1 MDGASTSALSSR
13 PYRAY
18 IWGSTLSVLG
28 VWIQRLAIGWHA
40 WELTGSTVVV
50 GLLATA
56 QFLPLIV
63 LTPFFGVLAD
73 RVSTR
78 TAAIVMHI
86 VLAVNAAALGALT
99 ATGGMTVGWLLVL
112 ATVHGIA
119 NSAYSP
125 IRHALIPDL
134 VARHQF
140 QSAVAI
146 NATIF
151 NVSRFVGPGIAG
163 AVVAWWGLGAAYFI
177 NSLTYLPVVF
187 VLSRLQFAAAET
199 HEGAPT
205 SYFAQLVEGMR
216 YTRDHAPFL
225 KIILLAGVTNFFAR
239 GVLELMPAFAAIV
252 FDGGSSALAALMASA
267 GVGAIAASLLFA
279 SPRVS
284 AHLFELVVIGA
295 FGVTL
300 SICLFAFVGRL
311 PAGMAVVAMLG
322 LFASM
327 VSIGS
332 QTEVQVNVEN
342 RLRGRVMSFWTIM
355 IVGGPAAGSVLA
367 GVVVDAAGT
376 KVTALAFAATCL
388 ALVLIVGIRR
398 PVVRQAGSGG

>member
-1 MDGASTSALSSR
+1 MQGASTSALSS
-13 PYRAY
+13 PAYRAY
-18 IWGSTLSVLG
+18 TWGSTLSVLG

-73 RVSTR
+73 RVSTK

-86 VLAVNAAALGALT
+86 VLAINAAGLGVLT
-99 ATGGMTVGWLLVL
+99 VTGGMTVGWLLAL
-112 ATVHGIA
+112 AAVHGIA

-125 IRHALIPDL
+125 VRHALIPDL
-134 VARHQF
+134 VARQQF

-177 NSLTYLPVVF
+177 NSLTYLPAVF
-187 VLSRLQFAAAET
+187 VLARLHFAPAEA

-205 SYFAQLVEGMR
+205 SYFDQLVEGFR
-216 YTRDHAPFL
+216 YTRGHAPFL
-225 KIILLAGVTNFFAR
+225 KVILLAGVTNFFAR
-239 GVLELMPAFAAIV
+239 GVLELMPAFAALV

-267 GVGAIAASLLFA
+267 GVGAIGASLLFS

-284 AHLFELVVIGA
+284 AHLFELVVVGA

-367 GVVVDAAGT
+367 GAVVDAAGT
-376 KVTALAFAATCL
+376 TVTALAFAATCL
-388 ALVLIVGIRR
+388 ALVLVVGIRR
-398 PVVRQAGSGG
+398 PLPRQAGSGA